1 MTLPI
6 LIGDRLTA
14 AGFRLAG
21 VRPIVTAPDEV
32 AAVFR
37 EALALDGPILITAA
51 LAEALPQAQLEN
63 AIRAAR
69 PAVAVIPD
77 IAGEQ
82 RPPDMGAQVRRALGV
97 ET

>member
-1 MTLPI
+1 MALPI

-32 AAVFR
+32 GAVFR
-37 EALALDGPILITAA
+37 EALAQSGPVLITAA
-51 LAEALPQAQLEN
+51 LAEQLPRAQLDK
-63 AIRAAR
+63 AIRDAR
-69 PAVAVIPD
+69 PPVAVIAD
-77 IAGEQ
+77 IAGER